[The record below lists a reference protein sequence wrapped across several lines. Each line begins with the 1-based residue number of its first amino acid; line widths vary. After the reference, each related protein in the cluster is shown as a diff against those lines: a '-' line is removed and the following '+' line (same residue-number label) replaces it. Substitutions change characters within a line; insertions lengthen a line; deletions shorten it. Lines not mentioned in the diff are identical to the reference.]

1 MSLYQKYRIRE
12 MGKDFNMKP
21 QDIMS
26 LLEARFG
33 EAPANQQAV
42 LTADQL
48 NYLFDYFIQKNQI
61 PSLALYFQAYQG
73 QEPYAV
79 KQRRA
84 KQEREAKE
92 AEERKKAEEAAAKEE
107 ARRQAEAAKKKAEAD
122 AARKAAE
129 EAQKQKEMEA
139 KKAEAAA
146 KKAEEEAA
154 KKAAADARRQQQTKK
169 PASKRDNLK
178 RVEFPAKKEDA
189 KGSVNIVS
197 GEDNRSGYGRDVMV
211 VDTRNAADFNQAKY
225 DSRLDDIVG
234 NRGNRDYGKS
244 KQKINKKNNK
254 KQNFRSKKEDE
265 QAKLK
270 RMEQYEKDKKKHLSN
285 VVLPESLSVSELSAK
300 LRTTN
305 VEVVKK
311 LMELGIMASASQII
325 DYDTAALVAEE
336 LGAKVSKEVV
346 ITIEEQLFN
355 DHEDEASELETRPP
369 VVVVMGHVDHG
380 KTSLLDAI
388 RNTNVTAGEA
398 GGITQHIG
406 AYSIHVNDHD
416 ITFLDT
422 PGHAAF
428 TAMRA
433 RGAMV
438 TDVAIIVVAADDG
451 IMPQTVEAIN
461 HAKAA
466 NVPIIVAVNK
476 MDKPT
481 ANYDRVLQALTEY
494 ELVPEEWGGDTIC
507 VPVSAVKHEG
517 IDQLLEMILLV
528 SEVADLKA
536 NPNREAKGTV
546 IEAKLDKGRGPVA
559 SVLISNGTLHAGDV
573 LVAGASVGRVRVMTN
588 DKGMRIKEAG
598 PSTPVE
604 IIGLSD
610 VPAAGDQFEV
620 VKDEKMA
627 RELVEKRKF
636 ERKQETFQDRAKVS
650 LDELFSQIQTGD
662 VKTLNLIVKADV
674 QGSVEAV
681 RSSLLKLSNDEVKVK
696 VIHNAVGAITES
708 DVMLAQAS
716 NAIIIGFN
724 VRPDGNVRSQAEKEK
739 VDIRLYRIIYDC
751 LEEMEAAMKGMLA
764 PKFTENLLGH
774 AEVRQTF
781 RVSGVG
787 TICGCYVKDG
797 KIVRTA
803 SVRLIRDGIVVYEG
817 KIDSLKRFKDDAK
830 EVAEGFECGIGLDK
844 FNDVKEGD
852 VIEAYLMEEV
862 KN

>member
-1 MSLYQKYRIRE
+1 MSMQKYRVRE
-12 MGKDFNMKP
+12 IAKDFNLKP
-21 QDIMS
+21 QDITS

-42 LTADQL
+42 LNADQL

-61 PSLALYFQAYQG
+61 ASLAFYFQAYQG

-79 KQRRA
+79 KKRRA
-84 KQEREAKE
+84 MKEKEEKE
-92 AEERKKAEEAAAKEE
+92 AEERRKAEEAAAAEAARKAEEAARKKAEAEAARKKAEEAEK
-107 ARRQAEAAKKKAEAD
+107 
-122 AARKAAE
+122 KAAE
-129 EAQKQKEMEA
+129 EAR
-139 KKAEAAA
+139 KA
-146 KKAEEEAA
+146 EEAA
-154 KKAAADARRQQQTKK
+154 KKAAEDEAKKTAEAARKQQAKK
-169 PASKRDNLK
+169 PAAKRDNLK
-178 RVEFPAKKEDA
+178 RVEFPAKQDQGQ
-189 KGSVNIVS
+189 GSVNIVS
-197 GEDNRSGYGRDVMV
+197 GEDNRAGYGRDVMV

-234 NRGNRDYGKS
+234 NKGNRDYGKS

-346 ITIEEQLFN
+346 VTIEEQLFN
-355 DHEDEASELETRPP
+355 DHEDEESELETRPP

-433 RGAMV
+433 RGAQV

-481 ANYDRVLQALTEY
+481 ANYDRVLQALTEH

-507 VPVSAVKHEG
+507 VPVSAAKHEG

-546 IEAKLDKGRGPVA
+546 VEAKLDKGRGPVA
-559 SVLISNGTLHAGDV
+559 SVLITNGTLHSGDV

-636 ERKQETFQDRAKVS
+636 EQKQETFQDRAKVS

-724 VRPDGNVRSQAEKEK
+724 VRPDGNVRAQAEKDK

-751 LEEMEAAMKGMLA
+751 IEEMEAALKGMLA
-764 PKFTENLLGH
+764 PKFTENVLGH

-797 KIVRTA
+797 KIVRSA
-803 SVRLIRDGIVVYEG
+803 QVRLVRDGIVVYEG

-852 VIEAYLMEEV
+852 VIEAYLMEEI
-862 KN
+862 KD

>member
-1 MSLYQKYRIRE
+1 MSSYQKYRVRE
-12 MGKDFNMKP
+12 FGKDFNMKP
-21 QDIMS
+21 QDVMG

-33 EAPANQQAV
+33 AAPANQQAV
-42 LTADQL
+42 LSADQL
-48 NYLFDYFIQKNQI
+48 NYLFDYLIQKNQI
-61 PSLALYFQAYQG
+61 PSLAFYFQAYQG
-73 QEPYAV
+73 KESYAD
-79 KQRRA
+79 KQNRL
-84 KQEREAKE
+84 KKE
-92 AEERKKAEEAAAKEE
+92 KEEKAAAEQRKAEEERRKAEEAAA
-107 ARRQAEAAKKKAEAD
+107 AEAA
-122 AARKAAE
+122 RLAE
-129 EAQKQKEMEA
+129 EAA
-139 KKAEAAA
+139 R

-154 KKAAADARRQQQTKK
+154 RLAEEKAARERELAEKKAAEAAAKKSRLQPVPKK
-169 PASKRDNLK
+169 PAAKRDSLK
-178 RVEFPAKKEDA
+178 RVEFPARQDEE
-189 KGSVNIVS
+189 KGGVSVVS
-197 GEDNRSGYGRDVMV
+197 GEEKSSGYGRDVVV

-234 NRGNRDYGKS
+234 SRGNKDYGKS
-244 KQKINKKNNK
+244 KQKIKQKNNK

-265 QAKLK
+265 LAKLK

-346 ITIEEQLFN
+346 VTIEEQLFN

-406 AYSIHVNDHD
+406 AYSIHINDHD

-433 RGAMV
+433 RGSQV

-481 ANYDRVLQALTEY
+481 ANYDRVMQALTEY

-507 VPVSAVKHEG
+507 VPVSAMKHEG

-528 SEVADLKA
+528 SEMADLKA

-559 SVLISNGTLHAGDV
+559 SVLVQNGTLRSGDV
-573 LVAGASVGRVRVMTN
+573 LVAGATVGRVRVMTN
-588 DKGMRIKEAG
+588 DKGMRIKIAG

-636 ERKQETFQDRAKVS
+636 EKKQESFHDRAKVS

-681 RSSLLKLSNDEVKVK
+681 RASLLKLSNDEVKVK

-708 DVMLAQAS
+708 DVMLAHAS

-724 VRPDGNVRSQAEKEK
+724 VRPDANVRAQAEKDK

-751 LEEMEAAMKGMLA
+751 IEEMEAALKGMLA
-764 PKFTENLLGH
+764 PKYTENVLGH

-797 KIVRTA
+797 KIVRSA
-803 SVRLIRDGIVVYEG
+803 LVRLVRDGIVVYEG

-852 VIEAYLMEEV
+852 VIEAYLMEEI
-862 KN
+862 KD

>member
-1 MSLYQKYRIRE
+1 MSYQKYRVRE
-12 MGKDFNMKP
+12 FGKDFNMKP
-21 QDIMS
+21 QEVMD
-26 LLEARFG
+26 LLSARFG
-33 EAPANQQAV
+33 AAPANQQAV

-48 NYLFDYFIQKNQI
+48 NYLFDFLIEKNQI
-61 PSLALYFQAYQG
+61 ESLALYFQAYVG
-73 QEPYAV
+73 KETYAE
-79 KQRRA
+79 KQRRLKEEKAA
-84 KQEREAKE
+84 K
-92 AEERKKAEEAAAKEE
+92 AEEARRKAEEAAAAEE
-107 ARRQAEAAKKKAEAD
+107 RR
-122 AARKAAE
+122 RAE
-129 EAQKQKEMEA
+129 EAA
-139 KKAEAAA
+139 R

-154 KKAAADARRQQQTKK
+154 KKAAEVAARKKEMEEKKAAEAEAKKARQQAAAAKK
-169 PASKRDNLK
+169 PAAKRDNLK
-178 RVEFPAKKEDA
+178 RVEFPAKQDQT

-197 GEDNRSGYGRDVMV
+197 GEEKSSGYGRDVMV

-234 NRGNRDYGKS
+234 NKGNQDYGKS
-244 KQKINKKNNK
+244 KQKIKQKNNK

-311 LMELGIMASASQII
+311 LMELGIMAGASQII

-336 LGAKVSKEVV
+336 LGAKVTKEVV
-346 ITIEEQLFN
+346 VTIEEQLFN

-433 RGAMV
+433 RGSQV

-481 ANYDRVLQALTEY
+481 ANYDRVMQALTEH

-507 VPVSAVKHEG
+507 VPVSAMKHEG
-517 IDQLLEMILLV
+517 IDQLLEMIILV
-528 SEVADLKA
+528 SEMADLKA

-559 SVLISNGTLHAGDV
+559 SVLVQNGTLHAGDV
-573 LVAGASVGRVRVMTN
+573 LVAGATVGRVRVMTN
-588 DKGMRIKEAG
+588 DKGMRIKVAG

-636 ERKQETFQDRAKVS
+636 EKKQETFQDRAKVS

-681 RSSLLKLSNDEVKVK
+681 RASLLKLSNDEVKVK

-708 DVMLAQAS
+708 DVMLAHAS

-724 VRPDGNVRSQAEKEK
+724 VRPDGNVRAQAEKDK

-751 LEEMEAAMKGMLA
+751 IEEMEAALKGMLA
-764 PKFTENLLGH
+764 PKYTENVLGH

-787 TICGCYVKDG
+787 TICGSYVKDG
-797 KIVRTA
+797 KILRSA
-803 SVRLIRDGIVVYEG
+803 SVRLVRDGIVVYEG
-817 KIDSLKRFKDDAK
+817 KIDSLKRFKDDAR

-852 VIEAYLMEEV
+852 IIEAYLMEEI
-862 KN
+862 KD

>member
-1 MSLYQKYRIRE
+1 MSSYQKYRIRE
-12 MGKDFNMKP
+12 IGKDFNLKP
-21 QDIMS
+21 QDVMS

-42 LTADQL
+42 LTEDQL
-48 NYLFDYFIQKNQI
+48 NYLFDYLIQKNQI

-73 QEPYAV
+73 KEPYAV

-92 AEERKKAEEAAAKEE
+92 AEERRKAEEAAAEEE
-107 ARRQAEAAKKKAEAD
+107 ARRQAEAAKRKAEAD

-129 EAQKQKEMEA
+129 EAKRKEEQAAQKA
-139 KKAEAAA
+139 
-146 KKAEEEAA
+146 AEES
-154 KKAAADARRQQQTKK
+154 KKAAADARKQQAKK
-169 PASKRDNLK
+169 PAVKRDNLK
-178 RVEFPAKKEDA
+178 RVEFPAKQVQSQ
-189 KGSVNIVS
+189 GGVNIVS
-197 GEDNRSGYGRDVMV
+197 GEDKRSGYGRDVMV

-265 QAKLK
+265 LAKLK

-285 VVLPESLSVSELSAK
+285 VILPESLSVSELSAK

-346 ITIEEQLFN
+346 VTIEEQLFN

-406 AYSIHVNDHD
+406 AYSIHVSDHD

-481 ANYDRVLQALTEY
+481 ANYDRVLQALTEH

-588 DKGMRIKEAG
+588 DRGMRIKEAG

-636 ERKQETFQDRAKVS
+636 EQKQETFQDRAKVS

-662 VKTLNLIVKADV
+662 VKTLNLIVMADV

-708 DVMLAQAS
+708 DVMLAHAS

-724 VRPDGNVRSQAEKEK
+724 VRPDGNVRAQAEKEK

-751 LEEMEAAMKGMLA
+751 IEEMEAALKWMRA
-764 PKFTENLLGH
+764 PKFAENVLGH

-797 KIVRTA
+797 KIVRSA
-803 SVRLIRDGIVVYEG
+803 SVRLVRDGIVVYEG

-852 VIEAYLMEEV
+852 VIEAYLMEEI

>member
-1 MSLYQKYRIRE
+1 MSSYQKYRIRE
-12 MGKDFNMKP
+12 IGKDFNLKP
-21 QDIMS
+21 QDVMS

-42 LTADQL
+42 LTEDQL
-48 NYLFDYFIQKNQI
+48 NYLFDYLIQKNQI

-73 QEPYAV
+73 KEPYAV

-92 AEERKKAEEAAAKEE
+92 AEERRKAEEAAAEDE
-107 ARRQAEAAKKKAEAD
+107 ARRQAEAAKRKAEAD

-129 EAQKQKEMEA
+129 EAKRKEEQAAQKA
-139 KKAEAAA
+139 
-146 KKAEEEAA
+146 AEES
-154 KKAAADARRQQQTKK
+154 KKAAADARKQQAKK
-169 PASKRDNLK
+169 PAVKRDNLK
-178 RVEFPAKKEDA
+178 RVEFPAKQVQSQ
-189 KGSVNIVS
+189 GGVNIVS
-197 GEDNRSGYGRDVMV
+197 GEDKRSGYGRDVMV

-265 QAKLK
+265 LAKLK

-285 VVLPESLSVSELSAK
+285 VILPESLSVSELSAK

-311 LMELGIMASASQII
+311 LMELGIMARASQII

-346 ITIEEQLFN
+346 VTIEEQLFN

-406 AYSIHVNDHD
+406 AYSIHVSDHD

-481 ANYDRVLQALTEY
+481 ANYDRVLQALTEH

-588 DKGMRIKEAG
+588 DRGMRIKEAG

-636 ERKQETFQDRAKVS
+636 EQKQETFQDRAKVS

-708 DVMLAQAS
+708 DVMLAHAS

-724 VRPDGNVRSQAEKEK
+724 VRPDGNVRAQAEKEK

-751 LEEMEAAMKGMLA
+751 IEEMEAALKGMLA
-764 PKFTENLLGH
+764 PKFAENVLGH

-797 KIVRTA
+797 KIVRSA
-803 SVRLIRDGIVVYEG
+803 SVRLVRDGIVVYEG

-852 VIEAYLMEEV
+852 VIEAYLMEEI

>member
-1 MSLYQKYRIRE
+1 MSLNQKYRIRE

-21 QDIMS
+21 QDIIS

-48 NYLFDYFIQKNQI
+48 NYLFDYLIEKHQI

-73 QEPYAV
+73 KEPYAV

-92 AEERKKAEEAAAKEE
+92 AEERRKAEEAAAKEE
-107 ARRQAEAAKKKAEAD
+107 ARRQAEAAKKKAEAE

-129 EAQKQKEMEA
+129 EARKQKDLEA

-154 KKAAADARRQQQTKK
+154 RKAAADARKQQQAKK
-169 PASKRDNLK
+169 PAPKRDTLK
-178 RVEFPAKKEDA
+178 RVEFPAKQDQTQ
-189 KGSVNIVS
+189 GSVNIVS
-197 GEDNRSGYGRDVMV
+197 GEEKRSGYGRDVMV

-234 NRGNRDYGKS
+234 NKGNRDYGKS

-285 VVLPESLSVSELSAK
+285 VILPESLSVSELSAK

-346 ITIEEQLFN
+346 VTIEEQLFN
-355 DHEDEASELETRPP
+355 DHEDEESELETRPP

-494 ELVPEEWGGDTIC
+494 ELVPEEWGGDIIC

-559 SVLISNGTLHAGDV
+559 SVLISNGTLYAGDV

-588 DKGMRIKEAG
+588 DRGMRIKQAG

-636 ERKQETFQDRAKVS
+636 EQKQETFQDRAKVS

-681 RSSLLKLSNDEVKVK
+681 RSSLLKLSNEEVKVK

-724 VRPDGNVRSQAEKEK
+724 VRPDANVRAQAEKDK

-751 LEEMEAAMKGMLA
+751 IEEMEAALKGMLA
-764 PKFTENLLGH
+764 PKFIENVLGH

-797 KIVRTA
+797 KILRSA
-803 SVRLIRDGIVVYEG
+803 SVRLVRDGIVVYEG